1 MSTEGTSENDTSEV
15 KESEVAEQ
23 QKETASQ
30 QDVEQAQKDVEQTE
44 LQSEPDEAESD
55 TRETAENSETDESE
69 NAELKEAPADDETE
83 TPETKSEDPVYD
95 MELQPEPEM
104 TEDTSEESTPVEAET
119 EPDESAE
126 TESAADDE
134 VESVEDVS
142 AADDETKLAE
152 DVPETEDA
160 AEPTEDVSAADTE
173 EKPAESVETEPS
185 DTNEPIEAD
194 AESGEADLSA
204 ENAETETGTVEPENT
219 SEPSETTE
227 ESENAPAETAADAS
241 ETEPVEQ
248 ADVPA
253 AEETENTETPVEN
266 TEKTEPEAEAEPT
279 PEEPAETEAEAVDE
293 TEPVEP
299 AKAETEAAPA
309 ESEAASETDEAVSD
323 DTDAPAEN
331 AEAKAEPAET
341 ETAPAE
347 DGEAA
352 AEQTETEAIP
362 DAEPF
367 TVEENG
373 ETAES
378 DSAPENAAESAEGN
392 EAADVESIPEAEP
405 FEVEK
410 SAEETDASNIE
421 SIPGA
426 EPFTVEE
433 SAEDNDMLDIPENYE
448 EFSIEDMPI
457 SDETR
462 ENLKDFEQENWD
474 NLSQVEKEEAVEKL
488 RDSIAEDLQLE
499 NKPEVAYYNHEDAG
513 DFGGYAAS
521 NNTIYINRYTMGD
534 AAETADTVAHES
546 RHCWQHERAENPQTE
561 QDYVLKE
568 NLEHYIS
575 PDEDFEAYLDQM
587 VEQDAREYA
596 GEVTS
601 QIPEAEEETDEPPML
616 MPEIVDEDAE
626 HEGTRGPPT
635 EVSESKTVDV
645 LPEDFEAKY
654 EAKLYQ
660 KFNESGI
667 EIYQSSAG
675 NLCVNSRGEVYKELT
690 DEEKSILSEKGKE
703 IINSASKQER
713 GDFRVPGP
721 EKIKGVTPD
730 GHIEENWTAN
740 TDGAV
745 DGTRHMEIP
754 QAGQIIDRIGGE
766 KGNFFSPLKP
776 DGQPYT
782 LKERATGDYLPEEN
796 IEDNASYH
804 QYLVKDNFTE
814 NNFQE
819 HIDTAYREEKI
830 TTVTK
835 NQFSDRLK
843 TYYNESETATSY
855 GCNGEA
861 YIKSGQLSDGV
872 RTAEIS
878 PMFIHGDDPDG
889 GGVQYIMPFN
899 VEELRSIGLIELI
912 EKK

>member
-142 AADDETKLAE
+142 AADDETELAE

-160 AEPTEDVSAADTE
+160 AEPTEDISAADTE
-173 EKPAESVETEPS
+173 EKPAESAETEPS
-185 DTNEPIEAD
+185 DTNEPIEAEK
-194 AESGEADLSA
+194 ESGVEELPA

-219 SEPSETTE
+219 AEPSETTE
-227 ESENAPAETAADAS
+227 ESENAPAETAADAA

-253 AEETENTETPVEN
+253 AEETENTETAVEN

-279 PEEPAETEAEAVDE
+279 PEEPAETEAETVDE

-347 DGEAA
+347 DDEAA
-352 AEQTETEAIP
+352 AEQTEMETIP

-367 TVEENG
+367 TVEE
-373 ETAES
+373 
-378 DSAPENAAESAEGN
+378 SAENN
-392 EAADVESIPEAEP
+392 EAADV
-405 FEVEK
+405 
-410 SAEETDASNIE
+410 E

-433 SAEDNDMLDIPENYE
+433 SAEGNDMPDIPENYE

-499 NKPEVAYYNHEDAG
+499 NKPEIAYYNHEDAG

-561 QDYVLKE
+561 QDYALKE

-575 PDEDFEAYLDQM
+575 PDEDFEAYLDQT

-616 MPEIVDEDAE
+616 MPEIDDEDAE

-645 LPEDFEAKY
+645 LPEDFEAKR
-654 EAKLYQ
+654 EAELYQ
-660 KFNESGI
+660 KCTKMCTELYNNSVSEES
-667 EIYQSSAG
+667 
-675 NLCVNSRGEVYKELT
+675 NNFKELN
-690 DEEKSILSEKGKE
+690 EKE
-703 IINSASKQER
+703 KQELSDKIFHMLESAPLEER
-713 GDFRVPGP
+713 GNFRAPTP
-721 EKIKGVTPD
+721 EKIKGITAE
-730 GHIEENWTAN
+730 GRIIENWALN
-740 TDGAV
+740 DDGAEK
-745 DGTRHMEIP
+745 GSRHMEVLREGHIV
-754 QAGQIIDRIGGE
+754 DRIGAE
-766 KGNFFSPLKP
+766 NSPYVASLNEDGKP
-776 DGQPYT
+776 AT
-782 LKERATGDYLPEEN
+782 AEERSIGDRLPEEN

-804 QYLVKDNFTE
+804 AYEVTTDFTKDNIE
-814 NNFQE
+814 NAVDNYLYDHRSTLTHDDARMSLE
-819 HIDTAYREEKI
+819 LKIYYSDCTDTSLN
-830 TTVTK
+830 T
-835 NQFSDRLK
+835 DHPG
-843 TYYNESETATSY
+843 ES
-855 GCNGEA
+855 
-861 YIKSGQLSDGV
+861 YIKDGQNEDGV
-872 RTAEIS
+872 KTGCVA
-878 PMFIHGDDPDG
+878 PMFGDCG
-889 GGVQYIMPFN
+889 GATQHILPLTVADLQK
-899 VEELRSIGLIELI
+899 IGMIRRI
-912 EKK
+912 